1 MAALKPIALRATAD
15 AGRAGL
21 ETSELVAARLDEL
34 ERKLERLRS
43 LYEAFFAGIERRLPH
58 VPRTELN
65 RLMLELQQTHIRNAA
80 LRFRS
85 QTLMQRWVL
94 LTTYWNRTLR
104 EIENGCY
111 RRDLERAYRRLAAR
125 GAPLTTA
132 EAIQLGIPSGRAES
146 FVARQNRGR
155 LDAGAEEAPPVVS
168 EPPPGRAGAPP
179 DPQPAAPD
187 PRASSGGDDLDY
199 QALHAAYLRAHAEA
213 GRTGP
218 APTAERLRARISAE
232 LERLRGAGSTKPVEL
247 AIVAR
252 DGKVVIEARTRR
264 GAAG

>member
-1 MAALKPIALRATAD
+1 MAAPKPIALRSTAD

-34 ERKLERLRS
+34 ERKLERLRALHES
-43 LYEAFFAGIERRLPH
+43 FFAGIERRLPH

-65 RLMLELQQTHIRNAA
+65 RLMLELQHTHIRNAA
-80 LRFRS
+80 LRFRY

-125 GAPLTTA
+125 GAPLTAA
-132 EAIQLGIPSGRAES
+132 EAIQLGIPSTRAES

-155 LDAGAEEAPPVVS
+155 ASAPPPSPAAPAQAEAPPD
-168 EPPPGRAGAPP
+168 AH
-179 DPQPAAPD
+179 QPASPGL
-187 PRASSGGDDLDY
+187 PTTPPSSDGVDHH
-199 QALHAAYLRAHAEA
+199 ALHAAYLRAHAEA

-218 APTAERLRARISAE
+218 PPTAERLRARISAE
-232 LERLRGAGSTKPVEL
+232 LERLRAAGSTRPFEL
-247 AIVAR
+247 TIVAR
-252 DGKVVIEARTRR
+252 DGKVVIEARTKR

>member
-1 MAALKPIALRATAD
+1 
-15 AGRAGL
+15 
-21 ETSELVAARLDEL
+21 
-34 ERKLERLRS
+34 
-43 LYEAFFAGIERRLPH
+43 
-58 VPRTELN
+58 
-65 RLMLELQQTHIRNAA
+65 MLELQQTHIRNAA

-125 GAPLTTA
+125 GAPLTAA
-132 EAIQLGIPSGRAES
+132 EAIQLGIPSARAES

-155 LDAGAEEAPPVVS
+155 LDAPPEVVATPTHTDDPT
-168 EPPPGRAGAPP
+168 EPQPAPP
-179 DPQPAAPD
+179 DAPEPQAA
-187 PRASSGGDDLDY
+187 STGGDDLDY

-232 LERLRGAGSTKPVEL
+232 LERLRRPGSTRPVEL

-252 DGKVVIEARTRR
+252 DGKVVIEARIKR

>member
-1 MAALKPIALRATAD
+1 MAAPKPIALRATAE

-43 LYEAFFAGIERRLPH
+43 LYESFFAGIERRLPH

-125 GAPLTTA
+125 GAPLTAA

-155 LDAGAEEAPPVVS
+155 ASAPPEVV
-168 EPPPGRAGAPP
+168 APP
-179 DPQPAAPD
+179 ARSDDPPAPQPAAPD
-187 PRASSGGDDLDY
+187 APAPRSSSAGDDIDY
-199 QALHAAYLRAHAEA
+199 PALHAAYLRAHAEA
-213 GRTGP
+213 GRSGP
-218 APTAERLRARISAE
+218 PPTAERLRARISAE
-232 LERLRGAGSTKPVEL
+232 LERLRVAGSTKPVEL